1 MRAEASHKAA
11 LCDCTGSSSGRNS
24 MDLEPE
30 LQQNL
35 LRLPEA
41 VQEDNGLK

>member
-1 MRAEASHKAA
+1 MRAQASHIAA
-11 LCDCTGSSSGRNS
+11 LGDCTGSTSGRKS

-35 LRLPEA
+35 LRLPEV